1 MLATLLFSF
10 LLLECFLVLGR
21 KGFSVAVE
29 VGLLK
34 FSYLHLV
41 CVVAVRGPVKAEYAT
56 VLCGA

>member
-1 MLATLLFSF
+1 M
-10 LLLECFLVLGR
+10 VLGR
-21 KGFSVAVE
+21 KGFAVALE

-34 FSYLHLV
+34 FYLHLV